1 VTEQPTPP
9 PSPDSSALVVG
20 ASGITGTALVDR
32 LTAGGWDVAGLSR
45 RPVPG
50 SPARHVAADLRS
62 AGSLADALRAERPTH
77 VFFCAWSRQQTEA
90 ENIVVNRAMVA
101 DLLAALAP
109 GRSVAHVALVTGLK
123 HYLGP
128 FEAYGKGDLPET
140 PFTED
145 TPRRDTPN
153 FYYAQEDELIAAAG
167 RYGFGWSVHRA
178 HTMIGYAVGNAMNI
192 ASTLAAYA
200 ALCRETGRSFRFPGS
215 AQQWHG
221 LTDMTDAGQL
231 ADQMTWAATT
241 PGARDEPFNTVNG
254 DVFRWRWMWPRLAE
268 LLDVTPE
275 GFDGEVVPLEQQTE
289 GMAPV
294 WERIAERERLRES
307 QLDRVASFWHTDG
320 DLGRDIECV
329 TDMTKSRLAGFTG
342 YVRTLDAF
350 ARIFDRLREE
360 RVVPA

>member
-1 VTEQPTPP
+1 M
-9 PSPDSSALVVG
+9 SSLTRPLVVG
-20 ASGITGTALVDR
+20 VTGIAGHALAERLGPRGSRTLGLARRGTSPVDGVESLHADLTDPEALRTTLQGTKPTSVFLTAWARQETEDENIRVNGALVR
-32 LTAGGWDVAGLSR
+32 DVLD
-45 RPVPG
+45 
-50 SPARHVAADLRS
+50 AAC
-62 AGSLADALRAERPTH
+62 ADGTVE
-77 VFFCAWSRQQTEA
+77 
-90 ENIVVNRAMVA
+90 
-101 DLLAALAP
+101 
-109 GRSVAHVALVTGLK
+109 HVALVTGMK

-128 FEAYGKGDLPET
+128 FEAYGQVDLPET

-145 TPRRDTPN
+145 TPRRDAPN

-167 RYGFGWSVHRA
+167 RHGFGWSVHRA

-192 ASTLAAYA
+192 ASTLAAHA
-200 ALCRETGRSFRFPGS
+200 ALCRETGRPFRFPGS

-294 WERIAERERLRES
+294 WERIAEREGLRES

-320 DLGRDIECV
+320 DLGRDVECV

-350 ARIFDRLREE
+350 ARVFDRLRDE

>member
-1 VTEQPTPP
+1 M
-9 PSPDSSALVVG
+9 SALLRPLVVG
-20 ASGITGTALVDR
+20 VPGIAGHALAQR
-32 LTAGGWDVAGLSR
+32 LTTHADSILGLAR
-45 RPVPG
+45 RG
-50 SPARHVAADLRS
+50 TSPAPGVEALHADLT
-62 AGSLADALRAERPTH
+62 DPEALRETLAGTRPTS
-77 VFFCAWSRQQTEA
+77 VFLTAWARQESEE
-90 ENIVVNRAMVA
+90 ENIRVNGGMVRDVLDAACA
-101 DLLAALAP
+101 D
-109 GRSVAHVALVTGLK
+109 GTVEHVGLVTGLK

-128 FEAYGKGDLPET
+128 FAAYGQGSLPET

-145 TPRRDTPN
+145 TPRLDAPN
-153 FYYAQEDELIAAAG
+153 FYYAQEDELFAAAQRHG
-167 RYGFGWSVHRA
+167 CGWSVHRA

-200 ALCRETGRSFRFPGS
+200 AIQRENGGAFRFPGS

-231 ADQMTWAATT
+231 ADQLVWAAST
-241 PGARDEPFNTVNG
+241 PVARDEPFNTVNG

-268 LLDVTPE
+268 LLEVPAE
-275 GFDGEVVPLEQQTE
+275 GFDREPAPLEAQME

-294 WERIAERERLRES
+294 WERIAEREGLREP

-350 ARIFDRLREE
+350 ARVFDLLRSE
-360 RVVPA
+360 RIVPA